1 MENSTNT
8 YLSFYLGK
16 ELYGANVAHILEV
29 LKDEPLTGI
38 PKSKDFIV
46 GIINFRGEVVTVI
59 DLFKKLNMA
68 EDENAEKPI
77 IIVFELEKNDKII
90 KVGVLVNKV
99 KRVFEMDDDKQLP
112 IPEFG
117 KYYNPEYLVGV
128 TKLTDEFVML
138 LNIEKVLN
146 DEDVQLIIENKN

>member
-1 MENSTNT
+1 METVNNT
-8 YLSFYLGK
+8 YLSFFLGK
-16 ELYGANVAHILEV
+16 ELYGANVKHILEV
-29 LKDEPLTGI
+29 LKDEPLTEI

-59 DLFKKLNMA
+59 DLFKKLNIP
-68 EDENAEKPI
+68 ETDNQTKSI
-77 IIVFELEKNDKII
+77 VIVFELLDNDKNI

-99 KRVFEMDDDKQLP
+99 KKVFEMDENMQLP

-128 TKLTDEFVML
+128 TKLNEEFVML
-138 LNIEKVLN
+138 LNIEKVLSE
-146 DEDVQLIIENKN
+146 EDVQLIIDNKI